1 MFKLSIK
8 SGGKKI
14 AYKNL
19 SVSIR
24 YFIDEKKLKESLK
37 NFERISKTRLSELQR
52 KNFLFSNSTEIR
64 VSRANGKPDE
74 ILLAKVKLDEKFNND
89 YFRNHLAGFISTL
102 EKEEVKSLHIF
113 IPNYTYFKKYFNDEE
128 YFYQTFAEGLFLGNY
143 EFRNYKS
150 DKKKL
155 KSLEVTFYS
164 ENEKK
169 LKNAL
174 TSAQNLMQGVNF
186 TKDLQNEPGGVL
198 TPDELSRRIKNVLNK
213 VGAKVKIFDEKEI
226 RKQKMGGLLAV
237 GMGSSNMPR
246 FIVIE
251 YKGADKH
258 LKVKKNINKTIAL
271 VGKGVTFDSGG
282 ISIKPYTDMSEM
294 KADMSGAAV
303 VAGTILAAIKS
314 KLTINIIGIIPAAEN
329 MLSGTSMR
337 PGDIVVTSSGKS
349 IEVDN
354 TDAEGRMILADALNY
369 ASKLNPDIIID
380 LATLTGAC
388 VVALG
393 EFVGGLFTKNDDLLL
408 ELFQLGLQ
416 THERVWALPMWD
428 EYHTLNKSDVADV
441 KNVGGKWGGAIT
453 AAKFLENFVDKKITW
468 AHLDIAG
475 PAMANS
481 YNNYSKKYMTGYGV
495 RLFYEY
501 LRKK

>member
-1 MFKLSIK
+1 MFKLSLK
-8 SGGKKI
+8 SGGTKI
-14 AYKNL
+14 SYKNL
-19 SVSIR
+19 SVSVR
-24 YFIDEKKLKESLK
+24 YFIDEKKLKESVK
-37 NFERISKTRLSELQR
+37 NFERVSKTKLSDLQR
-52 KNFLFSNSTEIR
+52 KNFLSSESTEIR
-64 VSRANGKPDE
+64 VSRANGKPDD
-74 ILLAKVKLDEKFNND
+74 ILLVKVKLDEKFTND
-89 YFRNHLAGFISTL
+89 FFRNHLAGFLLSL
-102 EKEEVKSLHIF
+102 GKEEVKSLHIF
-113 IPNYTYFKKYFNDEE
+113 IPNHVHLKKYFDDEE
-128 YFYQTFAEGLFLGNY
+128 YYYQTFAEGLFLGNY
-143 EFRNYKS
+143 DFINYKS

-169 LKNAL
+169 LTNAIV
-174 TSAQNLMQGVNF
+174 SAQNLMQGVNF

-314 KLTINIIGIIPAAEN
+314 ELPVNITGIIPAAEN
-329 MLSGTSMR
+329 MLSGTSMS
-337 PGDIVVTSSGKS
+337 PGDIVVT
-349 IEVDN
+349 
-354 TDAEGRMILADALNY
+354 
-369 ASKLNPDIIID
+369 
-380 LATLTGAC
+380 
-388 VVALG
+388 
-393 EFVGGLFTKNDDLLL
+393 
-408 ELFQLGLQ
+408 
-416 THERVWALPMWD
+416 
-428 EYHTLNKSDVADV
+428 
-441 KNVGGKWGGAIT
+441 
-453 AAKFLENFVDKKITW
+453 
-468 AHLDIAG
+468 
-475 PAMANS
+475 
-481 YNNYSKKYMTGYGV
+481 
-495 RLFYEY
+495 
-501 LRKK
+501 

>member
-1 MFKLSIK
+1 MFKLSLK

-14 AYKNL
+14 SYKNL
-19 SVSIR
+19 SVSVR
-24 YFIDEKKLKESLK
+24 YFIDGKKLKDSLK

-52 KNFLFSNSTEIR
+52 KNFLSRDSTEIR
-64 VSRANGKPDE
+64 VSRSNGKPDE
-74 ILLAKVKLDEKFNND
+74 ILLVKVKLDEKFNND
-89 YFRNHLAGFISTL
+89 YFRNHLAGFLPSL
-102 EKEEVKSLHIF
+102 VNEELKSLHIF
-113 IPNYTYFKKYFNDEE
+113 IPNYQYFKEHFDNEE
-128 YFYQTFAEGLFLGNY
+128 YYYQTFAEGLFLGNY

-150 DKKKL
+150 EKKKL

-169 LKNAL
+169 LRNAL
-174 TSAQNLMQGVNF
+174 SSAQNLMDGVNF

-198 TPDELSRRIKNVLNK
+198 TPDELSKRVKNTLTGEGV
-213 VGAKVKIFDEKEI
+213 KVKIFDEKEI
-226 RKQKMGGLLAV
+226 RKRKMGALLAV
-237 GMGSSNMPR
+237 GMGSSNLPR
-246 FIVIE
+246 FIVIN
-251 YKGADKH
+251 YDGADKY
-258 LKVKKNINKTIAL
+258 LKVKKKSNRTIAL

-282 ISIKPYTDMSEM
+282 ISIKPYNDMWEM

-303 VAGTILAAIKS
+303 VVGTILAAIKS
-314 KLTINIIGIIPAAEN
+314 KLPINIIGVIPAAEN

-337 PGDIVVTSSGKS
+337 PGDIVFTSSGKS

-369 ASKLNPDIIID
+369 ASKLNPDVIID

-393 EFVGGLFTKNDDLLL
+393 EFVGGLFTKNEELSK
-408 ELFQLGLQ
+408 ELFQLGLK

-441 KNVGGKWGGAIT
+441 KNVGGRWGGAIT
-453 AAKFLENFVDKKITW
+453 AAKFLENFVDKKISW

-475 PAMANS
+475 PAMANN

-495 RLFYEY
+495 RLLFEY
-501 LRKK
+501 LRKT